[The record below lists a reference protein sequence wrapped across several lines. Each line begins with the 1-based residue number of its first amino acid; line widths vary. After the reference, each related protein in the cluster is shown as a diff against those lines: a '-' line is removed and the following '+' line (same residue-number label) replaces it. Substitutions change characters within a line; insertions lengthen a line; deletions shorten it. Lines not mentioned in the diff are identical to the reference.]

1 MLINALR
8 TLITSGRNKG
18 IIRNVHSEFA
28 KPLGKNYWRLWVA
41 HAVSNLGDGIS
52 QVAYPWLASAVT
64 RSPLLIAAV
73 AVASRLPWLVFT
85 LPAGV
90 ITDRFD
96 RRKIIIAMD
105 ITRAFLALLV
115 AVAVTFEVDTLPALD
130 TVGSGIDLATN
141 WFLYTV
147 LIVTALLFGCAEVL
161 RDNSAQTFLPEVVEA
176 DQLESANG
184 KLWSVEFV
192 TNSFVGPPLGSF
204 LIGIFVFLPFYF
216 DTATFF
222 VSAAL
227 IATLAT
233 IARPV
238 KPQAEKKALNFR
250 AEIKEGFTWLW
261 KHELLRPMAII
272 LGCLNGLGAITAATF
287 ILFAQEILD
296 TSVFIFAI
304 LGTAGA
310 IGGTVGGILGPKISA
325 KLGSGPSL
333 YLTLL
338 SAPVITLIIGLTS
351 SWQLFWALTAIG
363 TCFAVLWNVITV
375 SLRQSI
381 IPSHLLGRV
390 NSVYRFF
397 AWGSL
402 PIGTLIGGA
411 LVDLVQL
418 TGDRELALRLPYLLV
433 TVAGL
438 LLFFFAAPRLT
449 TAKIESAR
457 KAAN

>member
-1 MLINALR
+1 VFKKRKKSN
-8 TLITSGRNKG
+8 T
-18 IIRNVHSEFA
+18 
-28 KPLGKNYWRLWVA
+28 KPLGKNYWRLWFA
-41 HAVSNLGDGIS
+41 HGVSNLGDGVS

-64 RSPLLIAAV
+64 RSPLLIATV

-105 ITRAFLALLV
+105 ITRAALAFLV
-115 AVAVTFEVDTLPALD
+115 AIAVTAQAGNLPALD
-130 TVGSGIDLATN
+130 SITTSVNLQTN

-147 LIVTALLFGCAEVL
+147 LVVTALLFGCAEVL
-161 RDNSAQTFLPEVVEA
+161 RDNSAQTFLPEVVED
-176 DQLESANG
+176 DQLENANG

-192 TNSFVGPPLGSF
+192 TNSFIGPPLGSF

-216 DTATFF
+216 DTLTFF

-227 IATLAT
+227 IATLASV
-233 IARPV
+233 ARPIKEV
-238 KPQAEKKALNFR
+238 TGKKAVNFK
-250 AEIKEGFTWLW
+250 AEINEGFSWLW

-272 LGCLNGLGAITAATF
+272 LGCMNGLGAITAATF
-287 ILFAQEILD
+287 ILFAQEILE

-310 IGGTVGGILGPKISA
+310 VGGTLGGILGPKISA
-325 KLGSGPSL
+325 KIGSGPSL

-338 SAPVITLIIGLTS
+338 TAPIICLIIGLTS
-351 SWQLFWALTAIG
+351 SWQLFWFLTAFG
-363 TCFAVLWNVITV
+363 TFFAVLWNVITV

-381 IPSHLLGRV
+381 IPTHLLGRV

-411 LVDLVQL
+411 LVDLFEL
-418 TGDRELALRLPYLLV
+418 TGDREFALRLPYLLV
-433 TVAGL
+433 SVAGL

-449 TAKIESAR
+449 TAKIEAAR
-457 KAAN
+457 RAAK

>member
-1 MLINALR
+1 MFKKR
-8 TLITSGRNKG
+8 QKG
-18 IIRNVHSEFA
+18 KT

-115 AVAVTFEVDTLPALD
+115 AVAVTFEVDNLPALD

-204 LIGIFVFLPFYF
+204 LIGFFVFLPFYF

-338 SAPVITLIIGLTS
+338 SAPIITLIIGLTS

-418 TGDRELALRLPYLLV
+418 TGDREFALRLPYLLV

>member
-1 MLINALR
+1 MFKKR
-8 TLITSGRNKG
+8 QKG
-18 IIRNVHSEFA
+18 KT
-28 KPLGKNYWRLWVA
+28 KPLGKNYWRLWIA

-105 ITRAFLALLV
+105 ITRAALALLV
-115 AVAVTFEVDTLPALD
+115 AVAVTFEVDNLPALD

-176 DQLESANG
+176 EQLESANG

-216 DTATFF
+216 DAATFF

-325 KLGSGPSL
+325 KLGSGLSL
-333 YLTLL
+333 HLTLL

-381 IPSHLLGRV
+381 IPTHLLGRV

-418 TGDRELALRLPYLLV
+418 TGDREFALRLPYFLV
-433 TVAGL
+433 SVAGL

-449 TAKIESAR
+449 TAKIDSAR

>member
-1 MLINALR
+1 MFKKRKKSN
-8 TLITSGRNKG
+8 T
-18 IIRNVHSEFA
+18 
-28 KPLGKNYWRLWVA
+28 KPLGKNYWRLWFA
-41 HAVSNLGDGIS
+41 HGVSNLGDGVS

-64 RSPLLIAAV
+64 RSPLLIATV

-105 ITRAFLALLV
+105 ITRAVLAFLV
-115 AVAVTFEVDTLPALD
+115 AIAVTAQAGNLPALD
-130 TVGSGIDLATN
+130 SVATSVTLQTN

-147 LIVTALLFGCAEVL
+147 LVVTALLFGCAEVL
-161 RDNSAQTFLPEVVEA
+161 RDNSAQTFLPEVVED
-176 DQLESANG
+176 DQLENANG

-192 TNSFVGPPLGSF
+192 TNSFIGPPLGSF

-216 DTATFF
+216 DTLTFF

-227 IATLAT
+227 IATLASV
-233 IARPV
+233 ARPIKEV
-238 KPQAEKKALNFR
+238 TGKKAVNFK
-250 AEIKEGFTWLW
+250 AEINEGFSWLW

-272 LGCLNGLGAITAATF
+272 LGCMNGLGAITTATF
-287 ILFAQEILD
+287 ILFAQEILQ

-310 IGGTVGGILGPKISA
+310 VGGTLGGILGPKISA
-325 KLGSGPSL
+325 RIGSGPSL

-338 SAPVITLIIGLTS
+338 TAPIICLIIGLTS
-351 SWQLFWALTAIG
+351 SWQLFWFLTAFG
-363 TCFAVLWNVITV
+363 TFFAVLWNVITV

-381 IPSHLLGRV
+381 IPTHLLGRV

-397 AWGSL
+397 AWGSI

-411 LVDLVQL
+411 LVDLFEL
-418 TGDRELALRLPYLLV
+418 TGDREFALRLPYLLV
-433 TVAGL
+433 SVAGL

-449 TAKIESAR
+449 TAKIEAAR
-457 KAAN
+457 KAAR

>member
-1 MLINALR
+1 VFKKR
-8 TLITSGRNKG
+8 QKG
-18 IIRNVHSEFA
+18 KT

-115 AVAVTFEVDTLPALD
+115 AVAVTFEVDNLPALD

-418 TGDRELALRLPYLLV
+418 TGDREFALRLPYLLV

-449 TAKIESAR
+449 TAKIEAAR
-457 KAAN
+457 GAAK

>member
-1 MLINALR
+1 MFKKRKKSN
-8 TLITSGRNKG
+8 T
-18 IIRNVHSEFA
+18 
-28 KPLGKNYWRLWVA
+28 KPLGKNYWRLWFA
-41 HAVSNLGDGIS
+41 HGVSNLGDGVS

-64 RSPLLIAAV
+64 RSPLLIATV

-105 ITRAFLALLV
+105 ITRAALAFLV
-115 AVAVTFEVDTLPALD
+115 AIAVTAQAGNLPALD
-130 TVGSGIDLATN
+130 SVATSVTLQTN

-147 LIVTALLFGCAEVL
+147 LVVTALLFGCAEVL
-161 RDNSAQTFLPEVVEA
+161 RDNSAQTFLPEVVED
-176 DQLESANG
+176 DQLENANG

-192 TNSFVGPPLGSF
+192 TNSFIGPPLGSF

-216 DTATFF
+216 DTLTFF

-227 IATLAT
+227 IATLASV
-233 IARPV
+233 ARPIKEV
-238 KPQAEKKALNFR
+238 TGKKAVNFK
-250 AEIKEGFTWLW
+250 AEINEGFSWLW

-272 LGCLNGLGAITAATF
+272 LGCMNGLGAITTATF
-287 ILFAQEILD
+287 ILFAQEILQ

-310 IGGTVGGILGPKISA
+310 VGGTLGGILGPKISA
-325 KLGSGPSL
+325 RIGSGPSL

-338 SAPVITLIIGLTS
+338 TAPIICLIIGLTS
-351 SWQLFWALTAIG
+351 SWQLFWFLTAFG
-363 TCFAVLWNVITV
+363 TFFAVLWNVITV
-375 SLRQSI
+375 SLRQSS
-381 IPSHLLGRV
+381 IPTHLLGRV

-397 AWGSL
+397 AWGSI

-411 LVDLVQL
+411 LVDLFEL
-418 TGDRELALRLPYLLV
+418 TGDREFALRLPYLLV
-433 TVAGL
+433 SVAGL

-449 TAKIESAR
+449 TRKIEAAR
-457 KAAN
+457 KAAR

>member
-1 MLINALR
+1 MFKKRKKSN
-8 TLITSGRNKG
+8 T
-18 IIRNVHSEFA
+18 
-28 KPLGKNYWRLWVA
+28 KPLGKNYWRLWFA
-41 HAVSNLGDGIS
+41 HGVSNLGDGVS

-64 RSPLLIAAV
+64 RSPLLIATV

-105 ITRAFLALLV
+105 ITRAVLAFLV
-115 AVAVTFEVDTLPALD
+115 AIAVTAQAGNLPALD
-130 TVGSGIDLATN
+130 SVATSVTLQTN

-147 LIVTALLFGCAEVL
+147 LVVTALLFGCAEVL
-161 RDNSAQTFLPEVVEA
+161 RDNSAQTFLPEVVED
-176 DQLESANG
+176 DQLENANG

-192 TNSFVGPPLGSF
+192 TNSFIGPPLGSF

-216 DTATFF
+216 DTLTFF

-227 IATLAT
+227 IATLASV
-233 IARPV
+233 ARPIKEV
-238 KPQAEKKALNFR
+238 TGKKAVNFK
-250 AEIKEGFTWLW
+250 AEINEGFSWLW

-272 LGCLNGLGAITAATF
+272 LGCMNGLGAITTATF
-287 ILFAQEILD
+287 ILFAQEILQ

-310 IGGTVGGILGPKISA
+310 VGGTLGGILGPKISA
-325 KLGSGPSL
+325 KIGSGPSL

-338 SAPVITLIIGLTS
+338 TAPIICLIIGLTS
-351 SWQLFWALTAIG
+351 SWQLFWFLTAFA
-363 TCFAVLWNVITV
+363 TFFAVLWNVITV

-381 IPSHLLGRV
+381 IPTHLLGRV

-397 AWGSL
+397 AWGSI

-411 LVDLVQL
+411 LVDLFEL
-418 TGDRELALRLPYLLV
+418 IGDREFALRLPYLLV
-433 TVAGL
+433 SVAGL
-438 LLFFFAAPRLT
+438 MLFFFAAPRLT
-449 TAKIESAR
+449 TAKIEAAR
-457 KAAN
+457 KAAK

>member
-1 MLINALR
+1 VFKKR
-8 TLITSGRNKG
+8 KKSTT
-18 IIRNVHSEFA
+18 
-28 KPLGKNYWRLWVA
+28 KPLGKNYWRLWFA
-41 HAVSNLGDGIS
+41 HGVSNLGDGIS

-64 RSPLLIAAV
+64 RSPLLIASV

-105 ITRAFLALLV
+105 ITRAALALLV
-115 AVAVTFEVDTLPALD
+115 AVAVTVEVDNLPALD
-130 TVGSGIDLATN
+130 TVASGVALPTN

-161 RDNSAQTFLPEVVEA
+161 RDNSAQTLMPDVVDA

-184 KLWSVEFV
+184 KIWSVEFV
-192 TNSFVGPPLGSF
+192 TNSFIGPPLGSF

-216 DTATFF
+216 DAATFF

-233 IARPV
+233 VARPIKD
-238 KPQAEKKALNFR
+238 KPEKKDLNFR

-272 LGCLNGLGAITAATF
+272 LGSLNALGAITAATF
-287 ILFAQEILD
+287 ILFAQEILN
-296 TSVFIFAI
+296 TSVFVFAI

-310 IGGTVGGILGPKISA
+310 IGGTIGGVLGPKISA

-338 SAPVITLIIGLTS
+338 TAPLISLIIGLSS
-351 SWQLFWALTAIG
+351 SWQLFWALSVIA

-411 LVDLVQL
+411 LVDLVEL
-418 TGDRELALRLPYLLV
+418 GADRQFALRLPYLLV
-433 TVAGL
+433 AAAGL
-438 LLFFFAAPRLT
+438 ILFFFAAPRLT

-457 KAAN
+457 KAAK

>member
-1 MLINALR
+1 MFKKR
-8 TLITSGRNKG
+8 QKG
-18 IIRNVHSEFA
+18 TT

-41 HAVSNLGDGIS
+41 HGVSNLGDGVS

-64 RSPLLIAAV
+64 RSPLLIASV

-105 ITRAFLALLV
+105 ITRAALALLV
-115 AVAVTFEVDTLPALD
+115 AVAVTFEVDNLPALD

-161 RDNSAQTFLPEVVEA
+161 RDNSAQTLMPDVVEA

-184 KLWSVEFV
+184 KLWSLEFI
-192 TNSFVGPPLGSF
+192 TNSFIGPPLGSF
-204 LIGIFVFLPFYF
+204 LIGLLVFLPFYF
-216 DTATFF
+216 DAATFF

-233 IARPV
+233 TVRPV
-238 KPQAEKKALNFR
+238 KVIDERKSLNFK
-250 AEIKEGFTWLW
+250 AEIKEGFAWLW

-272 LGCLNGLGAITAATF
+272 LGSLNALGAITAATF
-287 ILFAQEILD
+287 ILFAQEILN

-338 SAPVITLIIGLTS
+338 SAPLMSLIIGLNS
-351 SWQLFWALTAIG
+351 SWQVFWALSAIG

-411 LVDLVQL
+411 LVDLVEL
-418 TGDRELALRLPYLLV
+418 GADREFALRLPYFLV
-433 TVAGL
+433 AVAGL

-449 TAKIESAR
+449 TAKIEAAR
-457 KAAN
+457 AAGR

>member
-1 MLINALR
+1 VFKKEKKSN
-8 TLITSGRNKG
+8 S
-18 IIRNVHSEFA
+18 
-28 KPLGKNYWRLWVA
+28 KPLGKNYWRLWFA
-41 HAVSNLGDGIS
+41 HGVSNLGDGVS

-64 RSPLLIAAV
+64 RSPLLIASV

-105 ITRAFLALLV
+105 ITRAALALLV
-115 AVAVTFEVDTLPALD
+115 AVAVTFEVDNLPALN

-147 LIVTALLFGCAEVL
+147 LVVTALLFGCAEVL
-161 RDNSAQTFLPEVVEA
+161 RDNSAQTLMPDVVEA

-184 KLWSVEFV
+184 KLWSLEFI
-192 TNSFVGPPLGSF
+192 TNSFIGPPLGSF
-204 LIGIFVFLPFYF
+204 LIGLLVFLPFYF
-216 DTATFF
+216 DAATFF

-233 IARPV
+233 TARPV
-238 KPQAEKKALNFR
+238 KVIDEKKSLNFK
-250 AEIKEGFTWLW
+250 AEIKEGFAWLW
-261 KHELLRPMAII
+261 KHDLLRPMAII
-272 LGCLNGLGAITAATF
+272 LGSLNALGAITAATF
-287 ILFAQEILD
+287 ILFAQEILN

-310 IGGTVGGILGPKISA
+310 VGGTIGGVLGPKISA

-338 SAPVITLIIGLTS
+338 STPVISLIIGLNT
-351 SWQLFWALTAIG
+351 SWQVFWVLSAVG

-411 LVDLVQL
+411 LVDLVEL
-418 TGDRELALRLPYLLV
+418 GADRQFALRLPYFLV
-433 TVAGL
+433 AIAGL

-449 TAKIESAR
+449 TEKIEAAR
-457 KAAN
+457 AAGK

>member
-1 MLINALR
+1 MFKKRKKSN
-8 TLITSGRNKG
+8 T
-18 IIRNVHSEFA
+18 
-28 KPLGKNYWRLWVA
+28 KPLGKNYWRLWFA
-41 HAVSNLGDGIS
+41 HGVSNLGDGVS

-64 RSPLLIAAV
+64 RSPLLIATV
-73 AVASRLPWLVFT
+73 AVASRLPWLIFT

-105 ITRAFLALLV
+105 IARAALAFLV
-115 AVAVTFEVDTLPALD
+115 AIAVTAQAGNLPALD
-130 TVGSGIDLATN
+130 SIATSVNLQTN

-147 LIVTALLFGCAEVL
+147 LVVTALLFGCAEVL
-161 RDNSAQTFLPEVVEA
+161 RDNSAQTFLPEVVE
-176 DQLESANG
+176 DNQLENANG

-192 TNSFVGPPLGSF
+192 TNSFIGPPLGSF

-216 DTATFF
+216 DTLTFF

-227 IATLAT
+227 IATLASV
-233 IARPV
+233 ARPIKEV
-238 KPQAEKKALNFR
+238 TGKKAVNFK
-250 AEIKEGFTWLW
+250 AEIKEGFSWLW

-287 ILFAQEILD
+287 ILFAQEILE

-310 IGGTVGGILGPKISA
+310 VGGTLGGILGPKISA
-325 KLGSGPSL
+325 KIGSGPSL

-338 SAPVITLIIGLTS
+338 TAPIICLIIGLTS
-351 SWQLFWALTAIG
+351 SWQLFWFLTAFG
-363 TCFAVLWNVITV
+363 TFFAVLWNVITV

-381 IPSHLLGRV
+381 IPTHLLGRV

-411 LVDLVQL
+411 LVDIFEL
-418 TGDRELALRLPYLLV
+418 TGNREFALRLPYLLV
-433 TVAGL
+433 SVAGL

-449 TAKIESAR
+449 TAKIEAAR
-457 KAAN
+457 KAAK

>member
-1 MLINALR
+1 MFIKR
-8 TLITSGRNKG
+8 QKSKT
-18 IIRNVHSEFA
+18 

-115 AVAVTFEVDTLPALD
+115 AVAVTFEVDNLPALD
-130 TVGSGIDLATN
+130 TVGSGIDFATN

-204 LIGIFVFLPFYF
+204 LIGVFVFLPFYF

-418 TGDRELALRLPYLLV
+418 TGDREFALRLPYLLV

-449 TAKIESAR
+449 TAKIEAAR
-457 KAAN
+457 GAAK